1 MNRRRI
7 LFAGASSALTCRLGL
22 AAPRSI
28 GPHVVF
34 LNPGESVERGTGKQW
49 QLVSRFMSVAARD
62 LGMRLEVLYAERDHM
77 LMLRQAEQV
86 ANRTSTP
93 DYVVIVNEKMAALE
107 MLKILERTTSQ
118 VLLIHNDLTD
128 EQRQTAGHER
138 QQIRNWIG
146 TLTADASSAGYRLME
161 YLCRD
166 HQPEFPRVIGI
177 TGDPKTPVS
186 MERAAGVEKWLSR
199 MPHARL
205 NQLAYSDWSF
215 SDSYEKTLVLLARY
229 PETNVIWGAN
239 DSITLAASRAAA
251 VRQIRA
257 RIGGMG
263 ALPEALNRVM
273 DGTLTA
279 MMAGDYFIGAFAL
292 VLLYDYHNGIDF
304 SQHGGARKKLNFLAV
319 VKNDNAASY
328 YESVFDKWQNLDFG
342 IYSKFKNRTSGMY
355 DFKLERLL
363 GGAIGRMV

>member
-7 LFAGASSALTCRLGL
+7 LFATAGSVLTRGHGL
-22 AAPRSI
+22 AALLP

-34 LNPGESVERGTGKQW
+34 LNPGESAERGTGKHW
-49 QLVSRFMSVAARD
+49 QLVSKYMSVAARD

-77 LMLRQAEQV
+77 LMLRQAELV
-86 ANRTSTP
+86 ANLAPAP
-93 DYVVIVNEKMAALE
+93 DFVVVVNEKMAALE
-107 MLKILERTTSQ
+107 MLQILSRTTSK
-118 VLLIHNDLTD
+118 VMLIHNDLTD
-128 EQRQTAGHER
+128 QQRRIVGDER
-138 QQIRNWIG
+138 QRIRNWIG

-166 HQPEFPRVIGI
+166 QTESPSVIGI

-199 MPHARL
+199 TPHAHL

-215 SDSYEKTLVLLARY
+215 SDSYAKALVLLARY

-239 DSITLAASRAAA
+239 DSITLAASKATE
-251 VRQIRA
+251 VRHIRA
-257 RIGGMG
+257 RVGGMG
-263 ALPEALNRVM
+263 ALPDALNHVLN
-273 DGTLTA
+273 GKLTA

-304 SQHGGARKKLNFLAV
+304 SQYGGARKRSDFLAV

-328 YESVFDKWQNLDFG
+328 YEAVFDKWWSLDFG
-342 IYSKFKNRTSGMY
+342 IYSKIRSRYSGSY
-355 DFKLERLL
+355 DFRLSRML
-363 GGAIGRMV
+363 GATVRVA